1 MLRKARNMIMLVLL
15 AMLLAGANSCTTRGV
30 MLQDG
35 EVDYHD
41 LDDQNALDEQLME
54 NAEIDVD
61 DSNERY

>member
-1 MLRKARNMIMLVLL
+1 MLRRFRHIIMLLLL
-15 AMLLAGANSCTTRGV
+15 ALLLAGANSCVTRGV

-41 LDDQNALDEQLME
+41 FDDQNALDDQLLE
-54 NAEIDVD
+54 NAEIDAD